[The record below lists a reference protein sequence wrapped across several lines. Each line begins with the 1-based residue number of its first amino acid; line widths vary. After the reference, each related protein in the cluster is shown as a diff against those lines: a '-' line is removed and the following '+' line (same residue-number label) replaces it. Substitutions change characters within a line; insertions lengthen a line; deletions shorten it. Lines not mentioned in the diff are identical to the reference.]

1 MKFWIVFLTL
11 ALSISAGMVMAQA
24 AWVVPA
30 ASKNTKNP
38 VKATPESIQK
48 GKALYNTHCKS
59 CHGDPGK
66 GNGLPLVPK
75 PTDPASDAYQKNTDG
90 EKFYKIT
97 TGRGAMPA
105 FKDVLKEEERWHI
118 VNFARSLSKKK
129 VAEASAES
137 EESATSIAVVSEPLP
152 EGSLSL
158 SIRFDDET
166 HTVYAQALKKTES
179 GAQPVAGIPVG
190 FFVKRYFRPLPF
202 GEENLL
208 TDADG
213 MVMAEFP
220 ADLPADTAGQVEI
233 IARVIDEDG
242 RWGVVEASA
251 LKLWGKPLQAY
262 NMRDARS
269 LWNENWKAPLWLLI
283 AYFGAVAGLLATLA
297 YIMLLLKGLKKAG
310 EQPA

>member
-1 MKFWIVFLTL
+1 MKFRTIFLTM
-11 ALSISAGMVMAQA
+11 AFCISAGVILAQA
-24 AWVVPA
+24 PWVVPA
-30 ASKNTKNP
+30 ASKNAKNP
-38 VKATPESIQK
+38 VKVTPESIQK
-48 GKALYNTHCKS
+48 GKTLYNTHCKS

-129 VAEASAES
+129 VADVTEGEAES
-137 EESATSIAVVSEPLP
+137 VQALAIVSEPLP

-158 SIRFDDET
+158 VLSFEDET
-166 HTVYAQALKKTES
+166 HTVYARAIKKTEN
-179 GAQPVAGIPVG
+179 GTETVTGVPVR
-190 FFVKRYFRPLPF
+190 FFVKRYFQNLPI
-202 GEENLL
+202 GDENLI

-213 MVMAEFP
+213 IVMAEFP

-233 IARVIDEDG
+233 MAKVFDDDG
-242 RWGVVEASA
+242 GWGAAETSA
-251 LKLWGKPLQAY
+251 VKSWGKPLQAY
-262 NMRDARS
+262 NMLDARS
-269 LWNENWKAPLWLLI
+269 LWNENWKAPLWLLMT
-283 AYFGAVAGLLATLA
+283 YFGAVAGLLATLG
-297 YIMLLLKGLKKAG
+297 YILLLLKGLKKAG